1 MGEPQFVKF
10 PDLSLAQHI
19 FQITNPHASSR
30 SRQASLTA
38 LKDAI
43 EEKRMAPLYRYL
55 AHPTEG
61 VLNASGEGSAEAH
74 KLTLRRT
81 SSSATQMLATR
92 RPSWDAGIS
101 LSWDDVLF
109 EELQEEN
116 EEELKKIQQEEDEAV
131 EKAGET
137 EIQTARGKRAEY
149 YTKIGDKV
157 GKVHHLLSDRAI
169 TNERV

>member
-1 MGEPQFVKF
+1 MGEPQFVKY

-19 FQITNPHASSR
+19 FSITNPHASSR
-30 SRQASLTA
+30 SRQTSLTA
-38 LKDAI
+38 LKNAI
-43 EEKRMAPLYRYL
+43 EEQRMAPLYRYL

-61 VLNASGEGSAEAH
+61 VLNASGEGTAESA

-81 SSSATQMLATR
+81 SSHATQMLATR

-101 LSWDDVLF
+101 LSWDEVLY

-116 EEELKKIQQEEDEAV
+116 EEELRKIQTEEDEAA

-157 GKVHHLLSDRAI
+157 GIYLMSSLEYKGKLM
-169 TNERV
+169 

>member
-10 PDLSLAQHI
+10 PDLGLAQHI
-19 FQITNPHASSR
+19 FSITNPHASTR
-30 SRQASLTA
+30 TRKTSLQA

-43 EEKRMAPLYRYL
+43 EKHRMAPLYRYL

-61 VLNASGEGSAEAH
+61 VLNASGEGSSESPKA
-74 KLTLRRT
+74 TLRRT

-92 RPSWDAGIS
+92 RPSFDEGVRLAWDE
-101 LSWDDVLF
+101 VLF

-116 EEELKKIQQEEDEAV
+116 EEELRKVQKEEEEAS

-137 EIQTARGKRAEY
+137 EVQTARGKRAEY

-157 GKVHHLLSDRAI
+157 HGLHPIKGEHD
-169 TNERV
+169 

>member
-30 SRQASLTA
+30 SRQTSLTA

-43 EEKRMAPLYRYL
+43 EKDRMAPLYKYL
-55 AHPTEG
+55 AHPTDG
-61 VLNASGEGSAEAH
+61 VLNASGEGTTDAP
-74 KLTLRRT
+74 KGQTLRRT
-81 SSSATQMLATR
+81 SSHATQMLATR
-92 RPSWDAGIS
+92 RPSFDTSIS

-116 EEELKKIQQEEDEAV
+116 EDELKKIQQEEDEAV

-157 GKVHHLLSDRAI
+157 GCLS
-169 TNERV
+169 TWES

>member
-1 MGEPQFVKF
+1 
-10 PDLSLAQHI
+10 
-19 FQITNPHASSR
+19 
-30 SRQASLTA
+30 
-38 LKDAI
+38 
-43 EEKRMAPLYRYL
+43 MAPLYRYL

-61 VLNASGEGSAEAH
+61 VLNASGEGSADAP
-74 KLTLRRT
+74 KLSLRRA

-101 LSWDDVLF
+101 LSWDEVLF

-157 GKVHHLLSDRAI
+157 GIVHCVLGISKD
-169 TNERV
+169 